1 MKKEERRNCELHL
14 TESAAT
20 SFMSL
25 NQHLNIHFRRYTG
38 YIVFQYGPKQV
49 SPSVLNYHVYC
60 VYVHCM
66 NSILWRI
73 DHFYNV

>member
-1 MKKEERRNCELHL
+1 
-14 TESAAT
+14 
-20 SFMSL
+20 MSL
-25 NQHLNIHFRRYTG
+25 SQHLNIHFRRYTG